1 MNQKREKD
9 VLDLLRKW
17 IDKNLPSGR
26 VKTEIFVRNHKP
38 YRFTLR
44 TGDVEVGYEIGDKV

>member
-1 MNQKREKD
+1 MNQKKEED

-26 VKTEIFVRNHKP
+26 VKAEIFVRNHKP